1 MDRITLHGAAALPEV
16 GPLELR
22 AVGHGRPALVMLL
35 IGSPC
40 VGRLV
45 TAPDGL
51 GRLLAV
57 GSCALMAVAL
67 VFLLVVHVR
76 LRARGPLVRL
86 DAYGVTVA
94 VGPATPWSDLS
105 GVRRVKGVV
114 VLVPRPGVELPVVPD
129 GVPFSRPARRAAAY
143 TRRYGSPLVLMPQ
156 TLDATGPQILAA
168 VQRFG
173 RIPLGA
179 C

>member
-1 MDRITLHGAAALPEV
+1 MDRITVHGAAALPEV
-16 GPLELR
+16 GP
-22 AVGHGRPALVMLL
+22 
-35 IGSPC
+35 
-40 VGRLV
+40 
-45 TAPDGL
+45 
-51 GRLLAV
+51 RLLAV

-94 VGPATPWSDLS
+94 GGPATPWSDLS
-105 GVRRVKGVV
+105 GVRRVKGV
-114 VLVPRPGVELPVVPD
+114 
-129 GVPFSRPARRAAAY
+129 
-143 TRRYGSPLVLMPQ
+143 VLMPQ

-173 RIPLGA
+173 RIPHGA